1 MNKPSQ
7 PNTCL
12 LCRYFWECIFRSEK
26 GRCDRFEREIKE
38 DKDAER
44 N

>member
-12 LCRYFWECIFRSEK
+12 LCKYFWECIFRRDK
-26 GRCDRFEREIKE
+26 GACERFERVKKGAV
-38 DKDAER
+38 KDE
-44 N
+44 